1 MSTITTI
8 TTINFACSVYDP
20 HSDAFIITGGSDGND
35 LWRNGTEL
43 ADVCNTFLF
52 AFAQLSMILM
62 KLLIDIFKKVFVLSV
77 IRSKS
82 ERGELSDSFVWSKP
96 NIWGSSL
103 QQMPGRCHW

>member
-8 TTINFACSVYDP
+8 TSTCHSFFTINVVCSVYDP

-52 AFAQLSMILM
+52 AF
-62 KLLIDIFKKVFVLSV
+62 
-77 IRSKS
+77 
-82 ERGELSDSFVWSKP
+82 DSFGPTKYDTY
-96 NIWGSSL
+96 IFF
-103 QQMPGRCHW
+103 